1 MIKVENRADEHL
13 IVRSLEVIN
22 DIKGGG
28 IDTIKTNVDAL
39 QRGISSLS
47 ERQKKYW
54 QDMGSDSVITPLE
67 KKTLLKEFNTIEQT
81 HTSIMQVA
89 NEKEITWKEDVA
101 DYDTAYTLLRN
112 YLYDTL
118 KVFDYM
124 GENTTVPNIDTFN
137 GHYEFYYLKE
147 PLAQKEISAASSEV
161 TANMRRLAN
170 LDEPGS
176 DGEVAI
182 YNGSIYNYY
191 IAKQAW
197 IKLSNGEYLG
207 PGEHHPIHKNVG
219 DYYLNVAPYTDLALA
234 VNRKVLLINGGK
246 SLAFRKETG
255 GIIFEYNGL
264 FWDPVQDRNNWRYTV
279 AQNDLLSYGYGL
291 SPNLDGK
298 IEDKIERE
306 IEKIPP
312 SHVPCYLGVLTE
324 WPNQDG
330 TYKDPETSEA
340 LKYYEKDWFT
350 WKGASTTD
358 RKLGHVYIFNAPE
371 WTEVDPSKSIY
382 NEQIMSALDDITGL
396 LAAGDGYFNT
406 IYARKLFAL
415 EAVINELSAQVI
427 ELRGE
432 NAMIK
437 SQGFTEG
444 SNVKGFILK
453 SDGTFECYSGRFN
466 GNIDS
471 GPLKLDVTSSGE
483 RILDFNTNTLVSEI
497 VFNNEFNLFFDN
509 VIYNLQDSRY
519 NDQPIKTIKIQ
530 RQETIESY
538 AGESWCSYSVN
549 MRYYYDYKIAT
560 HNYKI
565 TMITFDIIMTGE
577 NGEELSYAN
586 SYYNKEFV
594 GTTEVFY
601 GQQSS
606 SPGVQPEP
614 PLNEHEEDRPF
625 RNQLYVKSIVGENS
639 LVLQGLPDILT
650 SNMPEGTVYMDNGF
664 LKIKQS

>member
-191 IAKQAW
+191 TAKQAW

-219 DYYLNVAPYTDLALA
+219 DYYLNVAPYTGLALA

-246 SLAFRKETG
+246 RLAFRKETG

-330 TYKDPETSEA
+330 TYKDPETSEK

-371 WTEVDPSKSIY
+371 WAEADPSKSIY
-382 NEQIMSALDDITGL
+382 NEQIMSALDDITAL

-427 ELRGE
+427 ELRG
-432 NAMIK
+432 AKAAIK
-437 SQGFTEG
+437 SQEYIEK
-444 SNVKGFILK
+444 NKGFKI
-453 SDGTFECYSGRFN
+453 DAVGNADFN
-466 GNIDS
+466 GNTHIGGNAEFDGAVIARTLKCAITHGKEFDIWEKS
-471 GPLKLDVTSSGE
+471 GSAKWEFFYKDEEEGSYFETYVSDYIIETFGE
-483 RILDFNTNTLVSEI
+483 GSILVETDFNFEPTLEWGEDSYYDDWSDTIKVYRGSELLHIIKPVQEEYTTRKIKREI
-497 VFNNEFNLFFDN
+497 VINIDMFDILKIEFNHYAPHN
-509 VIYNLQDSRY
+509 R
-519 NDQPIKTIKIQ
+519 PIIPT
-530 RQETIESY
+530 S
-538 AGESWCSYSVN
+538 
-549 MRYYYDYKIAT
+549 
-560 HNYKI
+560 
-565 TMITFDIIMTGE
+565 
-577 NGEELSYAN
+577 N
-586 SYYNKEFV
+586 SYKNFS
-594 GTTEVFY
+594 
-601 GQQSS
+601 GQIKVSC
-606 SPGVQPEP
+606 
-614 PLNEHEEDRPF
+614 HEENYLSKKLTDIKNEKR
-625 RNQLYVKSIVGENS
+625 KS
-639 LVLQGLPDILT
+639 
-650 SNMPEGTVYMDNGF
+650 
-664 LKIKQS
+664 